1 MAKNSLL
8 SIHKD
13 MLEAGRDTSGQ
24 TFVKSAMEAFAV
36 GMLEKK
42 NAEATMEKH
51 MDNLG
56 GIENISKLTEQQKKV
71 VTDFLRTNRAE
82 YVSLTKEY
90 EKTKDPATKD
100 KMDAIKY
107 KFQNLNNQIETFV
120 TNKKEYMHDYKEGN
134 LMKGGT
140 YAKDNLFYT
149 SVYGDPNAIFTI
161 GGDDASISFSAN
173 GETRKLEDFG
183 GHTVRNFDSEKTA
196 DALFISAIDAK
207 WGGGN
212 FKKSTY
218 SSKFVNDNR
227 QVDKKDLQ
235 ALLQTDLTGDERE
248 TSMLHQWTNGEL
260 SDEFY
265 DGVDRENITEEDV
278 NNLLNDKQRSLDL
291 MGKYVGDVSEDLF
304 NNSEESSEVIRKR
317 ERERVDMEYKQSQ
330 TAFNYS
336 KIEENNKKKKIDGT
350 IIKGGARVGGE
361 KGSWKSE
368 QDRNKHRGNIINNEE
383 FIGTYGEWTPVT
395 KDGKDGFV
403 SNNPNIKGWQSK
415 WEVMQLEAA
424 SAPDDRA
431 DDYGA
436 TGEALWKYVKPR
448 EEDFMSGLSVDEWIE
463 NEKKKYRPGLFTDH
477 ENGDASDFIMTPYDG
492 TFGPGGQVTITSRK
506 HPNQPPFHIEIDNDN
521 AKDAQEQMV
530 RYISFLK
537 SDCGGGY

>member
-56 GIENISKLTEQQKKV
+56 GIPNIPKLTEQQKKV

-90 EKTKDPATKD
+90 LKTKDPATKD

-120 TNKKEYMHDYKEGN
+120 TNKKEYMHDYEEGN
-134 LMKGGT
+134 LMKSGI

-149 SVYGDPNAIFTI
+149 SVYGDPDALFTI
-161 GGDDASISFSAN
+161 GGDDGSISFSAN
-173 GETRKLEDFG
+173 GETRKLKDFG

-196 DALFISAIDAK
+196 DALFVNAIDTR
-207 WGGGN
+207 WRGGN

-235 ALLQTDLTGDERE
+235 VLLQTDLTGDERE

-291 MGKYVGDVSEDLF
+291 MGKYVGNVSEDLF
-304 NNSEESSEVIRKR
+304 NNSEESPEVIRKR

-330 TAFNYS
+330 TALTYS
-336 KIEENNKKKKIDGT
+336 KIEENNKNKKIDGT
-350 IIKGGARVGGE
+350 IIKGGGYVPGMGGA

-368 QDRNKHRGNIINNEE
+368 QDRNKHRGNIIRNEE
-383 FIGTYGEWTPVT
+383 FIGAWGKWTPVT
-395 KDGKDGFV
+395 KDGKDGFES
-403 SNNPNIKGWQSK
+403 SNTKIKGWQSK
-415 WEVMQLEAA
+415 WEAMNWEAA
-424 SAPDDRA
+424 NAPDDTAR
-431 DDYGA
+431 DYGA
-436 TGEALWKYVKPR
+436 TGEVLWNNVKPR
-448 EEDFMSGLSVDEWIE
+448 EEDFMSNLSVDEWIE
-463 NEKKKYRPGLFTDH
+463 NEKKKHNPGLFTDH
-477 ENGDASDFIMTPYDG
+477 ENGDVSDWIMRSRG
-492 TFGPGGQVTITSRK
+492 GIKGGQVTITSRK
-506 HPNQPPFHIEIDNDN
+506 HPNHPPFHIEIDNKN
-521 AKDAQEQMV
+521 PQVAKDQMD

-537 SDCGGGY
+537 SDGGY